1 MRTSPEKGFVMF
13 PGIVLMEMWRNVM
26 FLLMRR
32 RTTLRAHDAKTRA
45 LRSITNLLANNAN
58 LTDLS
63 KLFFDIENEPPANE
77 DNSSWLKNN
86 DLSK

>member
-1 MRTSPEKGFVMF
+1 MMF
-13 PGIVLMEMWRNVM
+13 CGIVLMEVRRNVM
-26 FLLMRR
+26 VLLMRR
-32 RTTLRAHDAKTRA
+32 RTTLRAHDVKARA

-63 KLFFDIENEPPANE
+63 KLFVDIENEPPANE
-77 DNSSWLKNN
+77 DNPSWLKNN

>member
-1 MRTSPEKGFVMF
+1 MF
-13 PGIVLMEMWRNVM
+13 SGIVLMEMRPNVM
-26 FLLMRR
+26 VLLMRR
-32 RTTLRAHDAKTRA
+32 RTTLRAHEVTTRA
-45 LRSITNLLANNAN
+45 LRSITNLLTNNTN

-63 KLFFDIENEPPANE
+63 KLFIDIENEPPANE